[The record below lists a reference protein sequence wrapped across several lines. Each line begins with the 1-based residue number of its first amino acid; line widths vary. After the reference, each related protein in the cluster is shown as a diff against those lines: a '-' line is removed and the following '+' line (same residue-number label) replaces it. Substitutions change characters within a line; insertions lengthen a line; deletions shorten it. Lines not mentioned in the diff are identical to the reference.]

1 MNGRA
6 EITGIADGDHG
17 DNSERIWMPQY
28 MRFGDHNRVIWIAK
42 ECIQLGEPSNGPH
55 AWANLLRLKSDA

>member
-17 DNSERIWMPQY
+17 DNSERIWLPQY
-28 MRFGDHNRVIWIAK
+28 MRFGDHNRVIGMAK
-42 ECIQLGEPSNGPH
+42 ECIQLGGPSNGPQ
-55 AWANLLRLKSDA
+55 AWAILLRPKSDA

>member
-28 MRFGDHNRVIWIAK
+28 MRFGDHNRVIGIAK
-42 ECIQLGEPSNGPH
+42 ECIQLGGPSNGPQ
-55 AWANLLRLKSDA
+55 AGAILLRLKSDA